1 MDEVVVEAKPRLIP
15 VKRIEDVHPIGEHE
29 RQGAYKDPARSHQPL
44 PPEYLSWVL
53 LTDSVTRAER
63 GFAVTESVE
72 QIQALI
78 DGEG

>member
-1 MDEVVVEAKPRLIP
+1 MDEVIVEAKPRLIP

-29 RQGAYKDPARSHQPL
+29 RQGGYAGGVFGSHQAL

-53 LTDSVTRAER
+53 LILPLIISR
-63 GFAVTESVE
+63 FAVTESVE